1 MSFALELPRIPAGT
15 PEQQLAEVSRYL
27 HETAAQLNY
36 ALGFLNLPSASAA
49 NVASAAPDTGVI
61 EISEKSTNAQQPS
74 AAAVY
79 KFVDGY
85 AVPQARTVNGKTL
98 DADVTLTAEDV
109 GAASQESVAEAIAE
123 SEAKY
128 ADYVTET
135 GTTDGWEWQKWNGG
149 DIVLWRTGVAAQID
163 GAWSVPSAEIT
174 TALCSIQLPFA
185 LHDAAYY
192 AGICLAEPAWVAETA
207 KQADEV
213 AFLAVST
220 AEQQS
225 IHADVLIRGKWK

>member
-15 PEQQLAEVSRYL
+15 PEQQLAEISRYL

-49 NVASAAPDTGVI
+49 NVASAATETGVI

-79 KFVDGY
+79 KFVTEH
-85 AVPQARTVNGKTL
+85 AVPAERTVNGKPLTS
-98 DADVTLTAEDV
+98 DVTLTAEDV

-123 SEAKY
+123 SEERY
-128 ADYVTET
+128 ADYVAET
-135 GTTDGWEWQKWNGG
+135 GVTDGWAWRKWAGG
-149 DIVLWRTGVAAQID
+149 EIILWKTGAAAQID
-163 GAWSVPSAEIT
+163 GAWSVPSAGIT

-192 AGICLAEPAWVAETA
+192 AGIGLAEPAWVAEIA